1 MDGLLSDVELEPYII
16 SGAITVQDPDIN
28 QSFNFELINIKN
40 TPSDL
45 ITITQLEDSNRAVL
59 NVISKI
65 DRENS
70 QINDLGGVLWYN
82 VIVSD
87 YANNSNMIEVSKDF
101 YKFTRKIHFL
111 GKQKIQYSLERS
123 ISFSSRNLK
132 KRGNK

>member
-87 YANNSNMIEVSKDF
+87 YANNSNMIEVSKDL
-101 YKFTRKIHFL
+101 YKFTRNGILLPKLF
-111 GKQKIQYSLERS
+111 
-123 ISFSSRNLK
+123 
-132 KRGNK
+132 